1 MYSIPFETLSN
12 ARLQVFQ
19 YKINLR
25 FLHINERKL
34 SETEMYTF
42 CFESKETM
50 THILFYF
57 CTHVHLL
64 WLQFAQCLKTKCGI
78 IIDVT
83 LETCILVMLSGD
95 HFNIIDTCIII
106 KNTLYLPVNYKIQQ
120 QFSRNVWNRLSI
132 IRN

>member
-25 FLHINERKL
+25 FLHINESKL

-42 CFESKETM
+42 CFESKENM

-78 IIDVT
+78 TINGT
-83 LETCILVMLSGD
+83 PETCILGMLSD
-95 HFNIIDTCIII
+95 YFNNIINTWYYIVLPLPSTPSFFPTLKTLVFNIA
-106 KNTLYLPVNYKIQQ
+106 
-120 QFSRNVWNRLSI
+120 WH
-132 IRN
+132 